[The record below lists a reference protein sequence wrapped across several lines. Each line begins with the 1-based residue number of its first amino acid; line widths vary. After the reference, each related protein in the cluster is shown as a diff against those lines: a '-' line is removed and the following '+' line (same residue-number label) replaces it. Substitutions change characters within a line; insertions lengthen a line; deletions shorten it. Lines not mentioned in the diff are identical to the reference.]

1 MDKKV
6 LTKTDEYTHIRKM
19 SVVDQRI
26 RETERETH
34 REKRSLSMH
43 EAGDL
48 KVHVEANLIS
58 QCTHCDKQS
67 SKDNPDNKVV
77 GNRVSV

>member
-1 MDKKV
+1 
-6 LTKTDEYTHIRKM
+6 M

-43 EAGDL
+43 ELGDL
-48 KVHVEANLIS
+48 KVHVVANLIS

-67 SKDNPDNKVV
+67 SKDNPGNKVV